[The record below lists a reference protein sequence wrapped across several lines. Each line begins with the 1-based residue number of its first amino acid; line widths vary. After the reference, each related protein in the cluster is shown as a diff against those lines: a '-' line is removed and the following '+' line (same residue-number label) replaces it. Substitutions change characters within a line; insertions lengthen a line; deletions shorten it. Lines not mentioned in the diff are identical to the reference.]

1 MLALTVILPLAARC
15 ELPGELEDALK
26 QARAFHRLLVLV
38 FLDESGSKAESSPG
52 ALECAAWQ
60 EQIAPHQQKILH
72 LAKNY
77 SLLRRFSIRDLP
89 SFIVLDGEGREVG
102 RVENQRGLGSA
113 QRRLRDLLDAA
124 ERSSECTER
133 LKKDP
138 GDAEALYWVGAHEWN
153 RGARVSAAER
163 FEKVVTLGT
172 QLHLGPKDLTAD
184 ALRLLG
190 EAHLELSRFTEAE
203 DSFRRSLTRQGSPE
217 QRSQAA
223 LGLGRSLRRQGKA
236 REAICALEAH
246 FLPATSE
253 PSLDEAL
260 FMLGYLYT
268 ELGEN
273 EKAARSFHTVIEQF
287 PSTDCAHRAELYRI
301 KARRPPITGV
311 AEAVST
317 ASLSRSR
324 SGDERLKVEKYS
336 E

>member
-1 MLALTVILPLAARC
+1 MAARC
-15 ELPGELEDALK
+15 ELPDELNDALER
-26 QARAFHRLLVLV
+26 ARASHRLLILV
-38 FLDESGSKAESSPG
+38 FLEESGSKAESSPG
-52 ALECAAWQ
+52 TLECASWR
-60 EQIAPHQQKILH
+60 EQIAPHEQKILH
-72 LAKNY
+72 RAENY
-77 SLLRRFSIRDLP
+77 GLLRRFSIRDLP

-133 LKKDP
+133 LRKNP
-138 GDAEALYWVGAHEWN
+138 GDAEALYWVGAHDWN

-217 QRSQAA
+217 QRSQTT
-223 LGLGRSLRRQGKA
+223 LGLGRSLRRQGKV

-253 PSLDEAL
+253 PSLAEAL

-273 EKAARSFHTVIEQF
+273 EKAAQSFHTVIAQF
-287 PSTDCAHRAELYRI
+287 PSTDYAQRAERYEV
-301 KARRPPITGV
+301 KARRPPNTDLE
-311 AEAVST
+311 EAVTT
-317 ASLSRSR
+317 ASLSGSR
-324 SGDERLKVEKYS
+324 SGDERLKVENYS